1 MLPPIY
7 PALAADSDVAAI
19 VGSRVYPHADAPQ
32 DVAAPYVTWFIAAG
46 APENTLSDAPPVDR
60 LVVQVDC
67 WHQTSAGVA
76 DLASAVRS
84 AVEQYAHITSY
95 IGNSRDPET
104 RLYRIG
110 LQADWWLSR

>member
-7 PALAADSDVAAI
+7 SALTADPDVAAL
-19 VGSRVYPHADAPQ
+19 VGDRIYPHSDAPQ
-32 DVAAPYVTWFIAAG
+32 DVAAPYVTWFVAAG
-46 APENTLSDAPPVDR
+46 APENTLSDPPPVDR

-67 WHQTSAGVA
+67 WHPQSAGVPA
-76 DLASAVRS
+76 LAAAVRAAIES
-84 AVEQYAHITSY
+84 HAYITAY
-95 IGNSRDPET
+95 LTNGRDPET